1 MSEVTAVPLPPLA
14 RGSLVKMWLALA
26 LLVALAAALAWWGT
40 AAWQV
45 RTLQSGARLQVVT
58 EGHGPMATDAD
69 VMLLAYRLHVN
80 SLDAPV
86 LQDSEV
92 IGNGQPFPAT
102 TGQVYP
108 GFADGLRHMRAGG
121 RYILYLPPGTHVS
134 GPIPPTAGFTPRDTL
149 VFEIRTIQLAAGM
162 AQELQR
168 QQMQQLQQEL
178 QQQMQA
184 QQGAPGAGGEGHAPG
199 APQGNE
205 IH

>member
-14 RGSLVKMWLALA
+14 KGSLVKMWLAL
-26 LLVALAAALAWWGT
+26 LVLVALAAGLAWWGT
-40 AAWQV
+40 AAWQIK
-45 RTLQSGARLQVVT
+45 TLQSGARLQVVA
-58 EGHGPMATDAD
+58 EGHGPTLTDAD

-80 SLDAPV
+80 RLDAPV
-86 LQDSEV
+86 LQDSDT
-92 IGNGQPFPAT
+92 IGQGQPFPAT
-102 TGQVYP
+102 TAQVYP
-108 GFADGLRHMRAGG
+108 GFADALRHMRAGG

-134 GPIPPTAGFTPRDTL
+134 GPIPPTAGFTHNDTL

-184 QQGAPGAGGEGHAPG
+184 QQGAAGAEGHGGG
-199 APQGNE
+199 AVPQGNE